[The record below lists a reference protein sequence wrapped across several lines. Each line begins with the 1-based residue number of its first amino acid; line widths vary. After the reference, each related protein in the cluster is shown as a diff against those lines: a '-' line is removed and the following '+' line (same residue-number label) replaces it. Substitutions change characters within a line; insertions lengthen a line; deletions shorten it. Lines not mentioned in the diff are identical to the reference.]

1 MKYFTRLFLPFF
13 TAFCV
18 MLPQSA
24 YAAVAFS
31 VVRQATSVSSGVSNG
46 KAIIQVAQP
55 YTLTQAGNNTTLQ
68 AANQFAL
75 TSGANSSGSLIAQ
88 AALGIG
94 SLAVGV
100 ISSPVFGAAITALTI
115 GMAGYTLYQ
124 QIKASGVIVN
134 ADGTAIHQQTWL
146 SNAGLVCI
154 SGGTTYIDGAIYTNS
169 TGVSLLTVS
178 TSTAPSIVVQGVT
191 FPNRTACVSGNQ
203 ALYNTAYQAPKSS
216 PATKDDLITAI
227 DIATANPASS
237 ADGVALAQSKGI
249 NPLSY
254 VPTTTPNL
262 APNPYTVT
270 LPDGTVVTITP
281 PSTLG
286 GQDAISP
293 APSSTTTVAPPATTT
308 TQAPAVTFPT
318 DYARQGEAAAA
329 VAPVTNAVNGVKD
342 AVTVTASPDLPDT
355 TDSDIQKLGTPPTIP
370 TFDDAGLNGV
380 IPLPFS
386 PDTCAPTTYNYRGV
400 PYTIDLCP
408 YHAQWHGYINFM
420 FGFMGAIMTLRVLFA
435 KEDA

>member
-1 MKYFTRLFLPFF
+1 MKTFTRLFLPLF

-24 YAAVAFS
+24 YAAGAFS
-31 VVRQATSVSSGVSNG
+31 LVRGAPVVTSGVAGSN
-46 KAIIQVAQP
+46 AIIQVAQP
-55 YTLTQAGNNTTLQ
+55 YSVTQASTNLALT
-68 AANQFAL
+68 AANQF
-75 TSGANSSGSLIAQ
+75 SIGAGSGSPASAIAQ

-94 SLAVGV
+94 SMSVGLITSPAFGLAM
-100 ISSPVFGAAITALTI
+100 TALVI
-115 GMAGYTLYQ
+115 GGVGYTLYQ
-124 QIKASGVIVN
+124 SLKSNGIAVNPDGSVNYIGTNYTWNSKTYATLYDVAAAASAVYSCTNVNRVLGPVSNGYASLSIYAYGSVATNLCSVISVGV
-134 ADGTAIHQQTWL
+134 
-146 SNAGLVCI
+146 
-154 SGGTTYIDGAIYTNS
+154 
-169 TGVSLLTVS
+169 VSL
-178 TSTAPSIVVQGVT
+178 AP
-191 FPNRTACVSGNQ
+191 RA
-203 ALYNTAYQAPKSS
+203 
-216 PATKDDLITAI
+216 ATKDDLVSAI
-227 DIATANPASS
+227 DLATTNPQS
-237 ADGVALAQSKGI
+237 AADAVSYAQSHNI
-249 NPLSY
+249 NPLAY
-254 VPTTTPNL
+254 LPTTQPNL
-262 APNPYTVT
+262 NTAPQSVT

-281 PSTLG
+281 KTTLG
-286 GQDAISP
+286 SSETVSP
-293 APSSTTTVAPPATTT
+293 APTSTINATPSPTTT
-308 TQAPAVTFPT
+308 TQAPPVTFPT

-329 VAPVTNAVNGVKD
+329 AAPVTNAVNGVKD

-386 PDTCAPTTYNYRGV
+386 PDTCAPTTYSYRGV